1 MGITRKMD
9 MTENRLNGKP
19 PRKPGKPIEIP
30 LNASRSNAVTQD
42 ETYGA
47 LRDDN
52 RVVMRHSIALNI
64 DSFIPASEAFNPRP
78 VREYPTLRPATPPFF
93 SVVIPN
99 YNGRPHLAGL
109 FPSLEKQTFSD
120 FEVILADDASSDDSV
135 AYTEKSFPGVR
146 VLTNRHNLGFAANAN
161 AAADAALGR
170 VIVLLNN
177 DTEPD
182 PDWLAELAKTI
193 TQHPEAAIVAGKLL
207 LFDKRDHLHT
217 TGDTMGVDGIPRNR
231 GVWEEDRGQYDGQT
245 EIFGGCG
252 GAMAIRKDVWQA
264 LGGFDEDFWM
274 YLEDVDFAFRAQ
286 LAGWKAVF
294 APNAR
299 VYHKLSSSGGDDLS
313 SFYVGRNTI
322 WTIAKNMPTGL
333 LIRHLPQIA
342 AAQLEITID
351 ALRNWRGTAA
361 RARLRGQ
368 LAGLAG
374 LPAQLRK
381 RRTIQRQRT
390 IEDVE
395 LERRLV

>member
-1 MGITRKMD
+1 MD
-9 MTENRLNGKP
+9 MTEKRLNGKP

-52 RVVMRHSIALNI
+52 RVVMRHSIALNLE
-64 DSFIPASEAFNPRP
+64 SFIPASEAFNPRP
-78 VREYPTLRPATPPFF
+78 VRDYPALRPVTPPFF
-93 SVVIPN
+93 SVIIPN
-99 YNGRPHLAGL
+99 YNGQRHLAGL
-109 FPSLEKQTFSD
+109 FSSLEKQTFSD
-120 FEVILADDASSDDSV
+120 FEVILADDASSDGSV
-135 AYTEKSFPGVR
+135 AYAEASFPGVR
-146 VLTNRHNLGFAANAN
+146 VLTNRQNLGFAANAN

-193 TQHPEAAIVAGKLL
+193 CQHPEAAIVASKLL
-207 LFDKRDHLHT
+207 LFDQRTKLHT
-217 TGDTMGVDGIPRNR
+217 TGDTMGLDGIPRNR
-231 GVWEEDRGQYDGQT
+231 GVWEEDRGQFDGQT

-264 LGGFDEDFWM
+264 LGGFDDDFWM

-286 LAGWKAVF
+286 LAGWKAVYSP
-294 APNAR
+294 AAR

-313 SFYVGRNTI
+313 SFYVGRNTL

-333 LIRHLPQIA
+333 LLRNLPEIVTAQLQIA
-342 AAQLEITID
+342 VD
-351 ALRNWRGTAA
+351 ALRNWQGTAA

-368 LAGLAG
+368 LAGLLG
-374 LPAQLRK
+374 LPTQLRK
-381 RRTIQRQRT
+381 RRTIQRQRML
-390 IEDVE
+390 DDAE